1 VEFVPSPAPLV
12 AAFDA
17 ALPPGPDVV
26 RRKMF
31 GWPAAFVGGWMF
43 ASLHRESIVVRLPE
57 ADLAELLALP
67 GAARFEPMPGRA
79 MKGYGTLPPE
89 MHEDG
94 GAVRSWIERAYRA
107 AAALPPKR

>member
-1 VEFVPSPAPLV
+1 MEFTPSPPALV

-17 ALPPGPDVV
+17 ALPLEPDVV

-43 ASLHRESIVVRLPE
+43 ASLHRDSIVVRLSE
-57 ADLAELLALP
+57 ADLGELLALP

-79 MKGYGTLPPE
+79 MKGYGTLPQ
-89 MHEDG
+89 MLHEDG
-94 GAVRSWIERAYRA
+94 DAIRSWIERAYRA

>member
-1 VEFVPSPAPLV
+1 VEFTPSPAPLV

-17 ALPPGPDVV
+17 ALPLEPGVV

-57 ADLAELLALP
+57 DDLAELLLLP

-79 MKGYGTLPPE
+79 MKGYGTLPRDL
-89 MHEDG
+89 HEDG
-94 GAVRSWIERAYRA
+94 DAIRSWIGRAYRA
-107 AAALPPKR
+107 AAALPPKG